1 MSDLQLATPARVH
14 AIAGDLPEE
23 VLTYLGG
30 YGPDDGHPHPRPK
43 KPGVWITWEGE
54 PCWHEMSS
62 WRGLLFEKQ
71 DGPDA
76 GFDAIGRNRMLRS
89 WCGETALVAGL
100 RGVIVLPGGEKACG
114 QCDAARS
121 DAGRPDPARESG

>member
-1 MSDLQLATPARVH
+1 MSDAQVAVPERIH

-30 YGPDDGHPHPRPK
+30 YEPDDGLPHPRPVV
-43 KPGVWITWEGE
+43 PGVWITWEGE

-71 DGPDA
+71 TGPDA
-76 GFDAIGRNRMLRS
+76 GFDVIGRNRMLRS
-89 WCGETALVAGL
+89 WCGAEALVAGL
-100 RGVIVLPGGEKACG
+100 KGVIVLARGNRACG
-114 QCDAARS
+114 SCDAARS
-121 DAGRPDPARESG
+121 QAGRPEPA